1 MTETDVRS
9 MDLRPRPEPNE
20 TNAFFWDAAAGHQL
34 VLQRCDAC
42 SQFQYPPDVACV
54 HCQCTELTPTEMS
67 GRATLYSYA
76 VVDRLFHVGFAS
88 VLPYVVGLAELDEQA
103 GLRMLTNI
111 VDTRPE
117 EVQIGMPLEVCFED
131 RGEITLPQFRPRG
144 DA

>member
-42 SQFQYPPDVACV
+42 SHFQYPPDVACV
-54 HCQCTELTPTEMS
+54 HCQCTE
-67 GRATLYSYA
+67 
-76 VVDRLFHVGFAS
+76 
-88 VLPYVVGLAELDEQA
+88 
-103 GLRMLTNI
+103 
-111 VDTRPE
+111 TRPE